1 MEDSPSPQKAAETKR
16 LKEKRRVSV
25 PAPTAFRPS
34 ASAVAR
40 ATSPSLSTGPMAT
53 MAASTGIRR
62 PQSRMSGGG
71 TSSSITSRP
80 QTPTFLPLP
89 SSSLY
94 GANSS
99 TIGMKRSIGPGASN
113 PYGQFKRSSI
123 ARVLPCPYLLYQPA
137 FAMDQPPSH
146 PFNDQQVRSRLR
158 RLKREKRSLQLRTIC
173 APMSRSGLIRGCHLQ
188 GLLRQDITS
197 F

>member
-113 PYGQFKRSSI
+113 PYGQLKRSSI
-123 ARVLPCPYLLYQPA
+123 GKSSAVPVPPLPASLRDGSATVSPIQRPTSSESSSPIEKGKSAPCNSGRSARQCH
-137 FAMDQPPSH
+137 DQ
-146 PFNDQQVRSRLR
+146 
-158 RLKREKRSLQLRTIC
+158 
-173 APMSRSGLIRGCHLQ
+173 A
-188 GLLRQDITS
+188 
-197 F
+197 